1 MKKVVFCLPTVKR
14 PYQQC
19 LDALEASVPLS
30 QAAGW
35 EDCMVS
41 EVGNPYIS
49 GARATMLRKA
59 LDAKADVIVFI
70 DHDLSWRPADLLT
83 LIETPGDVVAGTYRF
98 KYPDADEV
106 SYMGTIH
113 SGPDGCPVVREDGA
127 IKARLVPAGF
137 LKITT
142 KAVDQFMQAHPELCY
157 GERYRLSVDL
167 FNHGAH
173 QGVWWGEDYAF
184 CRRWEA
190 LGGDIWLVPDLNLT
204 HHGADGKD
212 YPGNF
217 HIYLRQQPGG
227 DLHKEN

>member
-1 MKKVVFCLPTVKR
+1 
-14 PYQQC
+14 
-19 LDALEASVPLS
+19 LDSLEASVPLI

-35 EDCMVS
+35 VDAMVS

-49 GARATMLRKA
+49 AARATMLRKA
-59 LDAKADVIVFI
+59 LDAKSDVIVFI
-70 DHDLSWRPADLLT
+70 DHDLSWRPRDLLT
-83 LIETPGDVVAGTYRF
+83 LINTPGDVVAGTYRF
-98 KYPDADEV
+98 KYPDADDV

-113 SGPDGCPVVREDGA
+113 SDAAGHPVVRDDGA

-142 KAVDQFMQAHPELCY
+142 KAVDRFMQAHPELCY

-173 QGVWWGEDYAF
+173 EGVWWGEDYAF

-227 DLHKEN
+227 DLHPDTKGNAS